1 MILKTLTLCDFGLF
15 QGRHAFDLT
24 PHRRYG
30 HTRPIILF
38 GGLNGSG
45 KTTLLTAIRL
55 AFYGKQSLGQM
66 VSKKSY
72 QQFLQEAIHRNRHD
86 LVSPQTASI
95 EVTFM
100 YARQGELNEY
110 QIRRTWSV
118 LNGEIQE
125 TLTIACDG
133 EALQEFSSEAGQAF
147 LNELIPLGVSDLF
160 FFDGEKIAELA
171 EDETGEILQQAV
183 RKLLGLDL
191 IERLRNDLAIY
202 LRQQKETVSPENT
215 HQELQLLDISYQE
228 TLAKK
233 DREVTALLEMRK
245 QIKKLREEIAQLE
258 SLMNEDHGPSANT
271 REMERAQMERLIV
284 DKERLENQQREL
296 LGGAFPLSLVQ
307 NQLTQLLQQL
317 ERDTV
322 LKKRQGVTEVIQ
334 DRLSQLP
341 TTLATAIPPQY
352 VNVTM
357 QTIEDVF
364 ADWLVTSDNGNNL
377 IIHDLSETT
386 GMQIRHWITDL
397 IPRSVGSFQTIT
409 TQLQQVSEELEQ
421 VSVRLERASDTST
434 FKANLYVLNN
444 KNQQLGE
451 LQAKSEQHL
460 EKAKAWLREAMEI
473 NRQMQSLHEQT
484 TKTWKENKAIVYASQ
499 ARNLLEEFSA
509 RTTQRRLVELEDEFT
524 QAFQRLSRKTDTRLR
539 ARIDAE
545 TFHVTLF
552 DDRDIQMTKSQL
564 SAGEKQIFAIAIL
577 EALARTSGRKL
588 PIIIDTPLGRL
599 DSKHRSKLVQHY
611 FPQASHQVI
620 ILSTDTEIDRDFYQS
635 LSPNIS
641 RAFHLEYDPVNGCSV
656 AQQGY
661 FWRVE

>member
-15 QGRHAFDLT
+15 QGRHTFDLT

-30 HTRPIILF
+30 HKRAIILF

-66 VSKKSY
+66 VSKKGY
-72 QQFLQEAIHRNRHD
+72 HQFLHEAIHRSRHN
-86 LVSPQTASI
+86 LVSPQTAAI
-95 EVTFM
+95 EVTFT
-100 YARQGELNEY
+100 YARQGEFNEY

-118 LNGEIQE
+118 LNGEVHE

-245 QIKKLREEIAQLE
+245 QIKKLQEEIAQLE

-271 REMERAQMERLIV
+271 REMERAHLERLV
-284 DKERLENQQREL
+284 ADKEKLENQQREL

-307 NQLTQLLQQL
+307 NQLTQLLTQL

-357 QTIEDVF
+357 QTIENVF
-364 ADWLVTSDNGNNL
+364 ADWLVPLGTGNSL

-386 GMQIRHWITDL
+386 GMQIQHWITDL
-397 IPRSVGSFQTIT
+397 IPRSVESFQTIT
-409 TQLQQVSEELEQ
+409 TQLQQMSEELEQ

-460 EKAKAWLREAMEI
+460 EKVKALLREAMEI

-524 QAFQRLSRKTDTRLR
+524 QAFQRLSRKTDIRLR
-539 ARIDAE
+539 ARIDVE

-552 DDRDIQMTKSQL
+552 DDRGNQMTKSQL

-641 RAFHLEYDPVNGCSV
+641 RAFHLEYDPANGCSV
-656 AQQGY
+656 VQQGY
-661 FWRVE
+661 FWRDE

>member
-15 QGRHAFDLT
+15 QGRHTFDLT
-24 PHRRYG
+24 PHHRYG

-72 QQFLQEAIHRNRHD
+72 QQFLQEAIHRSRHD
-86 LVSPQTASI
+86 LVSPRTASI
-95 EVTFM
+95 EVTFT

-110 QIRRTWSV
+110 QIRRVWSIR
-118 LNGEIQE
+118 NGEIHE
-125 TLTIACDG
+125 TLTIACDS

-215 HQELQLLDISYQE
+215 HQELLLLDISYQE

-233 DREVTALLEMRK
+233 DREMTALLEMRK

-258 SLMNEDHGPSANT
+258 NLMNEDRGPSANT

-296 LGGAFPLSLVQ
+296 LGGDFPLSLVQ
-307 NQLTQLLQQL
+307 NQLTQLLKQL

-341 TTLATAIPPQY
+341 TTLATVIPPQY

-364 ADWLVTSDNGNNL
+364 ADWLVTSNNGNNL

-409 TQLQQVSEELEQ
+409 IQLQQVLEELEQ

-451 LQAKSEQHL
+451 LQTKSEQHL

-524 QAFQRLSRKTDTRLR
+524 QAFQRLSRKPDTRLR

-661 FWRVE
+661 FWRDE